1 MSLWEYKVIT
11 SGRGGFATPALL
23 EKFLNDLGKEEWEII
38 EFRTQPDNALAFSGL
53 ARRTTQRD
61 WTLEDAAAAAARNEA
76 EKLRAEFEAKFKG
89 MGAGR
94 SAGETAAPEDEEKP
108 ATTDDFRHVR
118 DTSSDQD
125 PDAPD
130 DEPKDEWDQL
140 TEENELPTFF
150 EAIRPHLRR
159 NQRGPGM
166 SAGIEHLCK
175 RWNLTEED
183 LKGALLECGFAIP
196 EDEDDKPVYLEY
208 EGDLYWLNVN
218 RRGELWI
225 NTKEKP
231 RPVFRTVAGQRVTP
245 EATDT
250 GAEGAKAGNG
260 EAPANGG
267 TAEPETPATAP
278 EPLPEGPALLE
289 KIRPMMRRNR
299 RGPGI
304 SGSGSFLSRA
314 LRCKEADLA
323 TAFAALG
330 LVEAGPDGKPSE
342 VELIGEVWWVNRDS
356 RGGLWING
364 RRKSDAAENAAPDA
378 PAPAEGAPASEAP
391 VGEASAAP
399 APDAGDAP
407 AVSAL
412 SPGSAALLAGA
423 RPHLSETKPG
433 VHGAELCALA
443 AMLGRPPEDL
453 LKDLITAGLK
463 SPEKPRERSV
473 YVDHAGE
480 AFWLSRNA
488 EDEIWLNA
496 KVAKSAEGGER
507 RGARRGRGRKSDE

>member
-61 WTLEDAAAAAARNEA
+61 WTLEDAAAAAARTEA

-94 SAGETAAPEDEEKP
+94 SAGEAAAPEEEDKP

-130 DEPKDEWDQL
+130 DEPKDEWDML

-150 EAIRPHLRR
+150 DAIRPHLRR

-208 EGDLYWLNVN
+208 EGDLFWLNVN

-245 EATDT
+245 ETTEA
-250 GAEGAKAGNG
+250 GAEGAKSEHG
-260 EAPANGG
+260 EAAAHGG
-267 TAEPETPATAP
+267 EPEASATPP

-289 KIRPMMRRNR
+289 KIRPLMRRNR

-330 LVEAGPDGKPSE
+330 LVDAATPNDKPVE
-342 VELIGEVWWVNRDS
+342 VELLGEVWWINRDS

-364 RRKSDAAENAAPDA
+364 RRKGDAAES
-378 PAPAEGAPASEAP
+378 APAEGAAPVADGAASATEPTAPEIAGVESAAEAP
-391 VGEASAAP
+391 SAST
-399 APDAGDAP
+399 
-407 AVSAL
+407 L
-412 SPGSAALLAGA
+412 SPESAALLTGA
-423 RPHLSETKPG
+423 RPHLLETKPG
-433 VHGAELCALA
+433 AHGAELCALA
-443 AMLGRPPEDL
+443 TTLGRPPEEL
-453 LKDLITAGLK
+453 LKLLLAAGLK
-463 SPEKPRERSV
+463 SPEKPRERPV

-507 RGARRGRGRKSDE
+507 RSGRRGRGRKSDE